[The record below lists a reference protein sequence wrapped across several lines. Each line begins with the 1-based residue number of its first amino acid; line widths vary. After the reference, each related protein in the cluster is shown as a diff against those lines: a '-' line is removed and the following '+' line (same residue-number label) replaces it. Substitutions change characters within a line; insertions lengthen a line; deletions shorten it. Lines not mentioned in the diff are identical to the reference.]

1 MCTTILVGKNASY
14 DGSTMAA
21 RIEDSGSGMFKAKK
35 FIVVSPKDQ
44 PINYKSVRT
53 DCEIKLP
60 TNPYQYTCLPN
71 VKKWRGVWGA
81 AGINE
86 KNVALTATET
96 TTTNDRVLG
105 ADPLIEYKEGVIKKG
120 GIGEE
125 DFVAI
130 VLPYIDSA
138 RDGVKR
144 LGSLIEEFGTYE
156 SNAIAIQDVNEIW
169 WFESIGGHHWLAKRV
184 PDDCYVVNPNQFGV
198 DEFDF
203 DDAYGKQKDCMCAL
217 DLKDFVEKNHLNRSI
232 GEKFNPRDAF
242 GSDTYEDHIYNTPR
256 AWVMHRFFNGNTYE
270 FDGEDAYYKP
280 DSNDLPWALKPEKL
294 ISIDDVKKI
303 MSNHYE
309 GTPYDPYMTH
319 GDLSRKGIYRTIGIN
334 RDDVLA
340 ITQIRP
346 YMPKEI
352 QAIEWLAFGC
362 NVFNAIVPFYSNVDD
377 TPSYLRDTTL
387 TPTTENF
394 YWVNRVIA
402 TMCDSNYAQTQASTE
417 SYQIEVLSKGNQ
429 IVNKYDK
436 EFLEGK
442 FSDKEVKELLYKANE
457 EMTKYLKERTET
469 YLDEVLFTS
478 SSLMKNAFSR
488 SDA

>member
-1 MCTTILVGKNASY
+1 
-14 DGSTMAA
+14 
-21 RIEDSGSGMFKAKK
+21 
-35 FIVVSPKDQ
+35 
-44 PINYKSVRT
+44 
-53 DCEIKLP
+53 
-60 TNPYQYTCLPN
+60 
-71 VKKWRGVWGA
+71 
-81 AGINE
+81 
-86 KNVALTATET
+86 
-96 TTTNDRVLG
+96 
-105 ADPLIEYKEGVIKKG
+105 
-120 GIGEE
+120 
-125 DFVAI
+125 
-130 VLPYIDSA
+130 
-138 RDGVKR
+138 
-144 LGSLIEEFGTYE
+144 
-156 SNAIAIQDVNEIW
+156 
-169 WFESIGGHHWLAKRV
+169 
-184 PDDCYVVNPNQFGV
+184 
-198 DEFDF
+198 
-203 DDAYGKQKDCMCAL
+203 
-217 DLKDFVEKNHLNRSI
+217 
-232 GEKFNPRDAF
+232 
-242 GSDTYEDHIYNTPR
+242 
-256 AWVMHRFFNGNTYE
+256 
-270 FDGEDAYYKP
+270 
-280 DSNDLPWALKPEKL
+280 
-294 ISIDDVKKI
+294 
-303 MSNHYE
+303 
-309 GTPYDPYMTH
+309 MTH

-346 YMPKEI
+346 YMPKKI

-417 SYQIEVLSKGNQ
+417 SYQLEVLSKGNQ

>member
-1 MCTTILVGKNASY
+1 MCTTILVGKDASY

-21 RIEDSGSGMFKAKK
+21 RIEDSSSGMFKAKK
-35 FIVVSPKDQ
+35 FIVVKPEDQ
-44 PINYKSVRT
+44 PRDYVSVRT
-53 DCEIKLP
+53 DCKIKLP
-60 TNPYQYTCLPN
+60 DNPYRYTCLPN

-105 ADPLIEYKEGVIKKG
+105 VDPLIEYKEGEIKKG

-169 WFESIGGHHWLAKRV
+169 WFESIGGHHWLARRV

-198 DEFDF
+198 DNFDF
-203 DDAYGKQKDCMCAL
+203 KDAYGKQEYCMCAD
-217 DLKDFVEKNHLNRSI
+217 DLEDFVKENHLNRTI
-232 GEKFNPRDAF
+232 EGEFNPRDAF

-256 AWVMHRFFNGNTYE
+256 AWVMHRYFNGNTYE
-270 FDGEDAYYKP
+270 FDGEDAYFKP
-280 DSNDLPWALKPEKL
+280 ESNDLPWALKPERL
-294 ISIDDVKKI
+294 ITIEGVKCI
-303 MSNHYE
+303 MSNHFE
-309 GTPYDPYMTH
+309 GTPYDPYKLH
-319 GDLSRKGIYRTIGIN
+319 GDLSKRGIYRTIGIN

-346 YMPKEI
+346 YKDEQI
-352 QAIEWLAFGC
+352 RAIEWLAFGC
-362 NVFNAIVPFYSNVDD
+362 NVFNAIVPFYANISD

-387 TPTTENF
+387 NPTTENF
-394 YWVNRVIA
+394 YWANRMIA
-402 TMCDSNYAQTQASTE
+402 TMCDPHFPETQASTE
-417 SYQIEVLSKGNQ
+417 SYQLDVLSKGNQ
-429 IVNKYDK
+429 IINKYDK
-436 EFLEGK
+436 EFEKNKSSIKDIHSFLE
-442 FSDKEVKELLYKANE
+442 KANA
-457 EMTKYLKERTET
+457 EMTEYLKTRTDT
-469 YLDEVLFTS
+469 YLDEVLFTA